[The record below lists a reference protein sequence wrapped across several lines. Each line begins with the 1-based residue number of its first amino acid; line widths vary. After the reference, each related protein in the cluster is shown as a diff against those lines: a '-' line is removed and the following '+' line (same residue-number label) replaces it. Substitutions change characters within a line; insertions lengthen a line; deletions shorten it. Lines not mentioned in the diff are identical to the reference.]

1 MNPPR
6 VQTPN
11 GFQNAKKGLIL
22 SRLIFSL
29 SRKALAAVVI
39 ILLPILITFVYGY
52 KRNTAL
58 IKEQLLD
65 NLSVASAAVEV
76 QVDQFIETSRRITR
90 DFSSD
95 GLIIKEL
102 DGLAPRGRVAPARL
116 NEHLTRNKL
125 PLHTHV
131 RAIHVV
137 SDDGFI
143 VSSTDSSFIGRDV
156 SGEPFF
162 MNAVTGQDVTEVVF
176 GPEGVPAIAVTA
188 PVKRPGTGRRTGM
201 VVNFFTLSGLDDVLS
216 GRFQQEQGASPRLMW
231 GRKTTE
237 AYLVDR
243 DGAILA
249 GARTASNG
257 AQKLSLT
264 ALPLRTCLNKK
275 ETGSGFYRNQMGVD
289 VAGAST
295 CMPALQW
302 TILVERNE
310 LEALA
315 PFKSMRRDAIIAGVV
330 VAGLISLLFIAFY
343 RTVVLQLQRL
353 SAAARSLAGGDYGLT
368 IPAGTSDEIG
378 ELAGSFNG
386 MAQDIMSRDSAL
398 KTSEEKYR
406 SLIQNI
412 PDVTW
417 TANRASEIIFISP
430 NIEKLSG
437 YSQEEVYRDIRL
449 WFLLA
454 HRDDADKVVNA
465 HRALFNEE
473 KGYDIEYRI
482 RTKSGQWLW
491 IRDSAATAYFK
502 DGIKYADGMFSDIT
516 AKKVAEDAL
525 KDGALRLRTAQQ
537 IARMGSWDWDILNNA
552 IFWSEEV
559 YRVFGLKEGALGA
572 TYESFMD
579 HVHPADRELVK
590 KAFFDAMYKGKDYSV
605 EHRMVLH
612 DATVRTVRGEGV
624 VSFNEKGAPARM
636 LGVIQDI
643 TDRKKT
649 EFELKKL
656 SMAIEHSVNII
667 FITNKM
673 GVIEYVN
680 PLFEEVTGYSR
691 EEALGQTPRILS
703 SGEMSDAQYK
713 DLWNTII
720 SGKTWRRVLKNRKKD
735 GGFYWCN
742 SVISPIRNDSG
753 EITHFLAV
761 QEDITQKMLS
771 DEKLKYLAHYDEL
784 TGLINRSRFMELMD
798 KYIAYSSTNGATGAL
813 LLMDIDQ
820 FKLLNDTFG
829 HSSGDDYLRRMG
841 KLLQSATDAV
851 YKEHVIGG
859 KSFIGRLSGDEF
871 AVFLPSL
878 GKEGGLDVAD
888 RLRKAVEQSRFSED
902 QTSVTISVGI
912 AIYPDHGADTGTL
925 FTRADAAVYRAKE
938 LGRNRCHVYLPEDRD
953 LEKMHSR
960 LSWKEKILKAL
971 KEDRFD
977 PWFQPIL
984 DLGDN
989 EVHHYEVL
997 ARMRDENGAVLL
1009 PGAFIGIAET
1019 FGIVGA
1025 IDRVIIEKA
1034 MRLQAELKAQGKAIS
1049 FAMNLSG
1056 KDLIDD
1062 DLLSFIQD
1070 KVASTGADPNRLIFE
1085 ITETAAISDIDRAK
1099 RFVRALKSI
1108 GCNFSLDD
1116 FGVGFTSF
1124 TYLKE
1129 LQVDFIKIDGAF
1141 VRKLHESPE
1150 DRLFVKAITEV
1161 AKGMNIK
1168 TIAEFVEDEAVI
1180 GLLKDYGV
1188 DYAQG
1193 YLIGKPAPAL
1203 ASRAIPY
1210 RDASSA

>member
-1 MNPPR
+1 M
-6 VQTPN
+6 
-11 GFQNAKKGLIL
+11 GFRTLKGHIL

-39 ILLPILITFVYGY
+39 ILLPVFITFVYGY
-52 KRNTAL
+52 KRNNSL
-58 IKEQLLD
+58 IRAQLLD
-65 NLSVASAAVEV
+65 NLSVVSAAVEG
-76 QVDQFIETSRRITR
+76 QVFQFIETSKRITR

-95 GLIIKEL
+95 GLIIREL
-102 DGLAPRGRVAPARL
+102 DGLEGRGLSAPARL
-116 NEHLTRNKL
+116 NEHLTKNKL
-125 PLHTHV
+125 PLHNYV

-137 SDDGFI
+137 SAGGLI

-162 MNAVTGQDVTEVVF
+162 TNAGTGQDVTEIT
-176 GPEGVPAIAVTA
+176 GPGGVPVIAITA
-188 PVKRPGTGRRTGM
+188 PVKSPATGRQTGM
-201 VVNFFTLSGLDDVLS
+201 VVNFVTISGLDDVLS
-216 GRFQQEQGASPRLMW
+216 GRFQKEPGASPRRLW
-231 GRKTTE
+231 DRTSTVD
-237 AYLVDR
+237 AYLLDGN
-243 DGAILA
+243 GAILA
-249 GARTASNG
+249 GPRPAGNG
-257 AQKLSLT
+257 VRKLTLA
-264 ALPLRTCLNKK
+264 ALPLRACLNEK
-275 ETGSGFYRNQMGVD
+275 EAVSGFYRNQMGVD

-315 PFKSMRRDAIIAGVV
+315 PFESMRRDAVIAGVV
-330 VAGLISLLFIAFY
+330 VAGLITILFIAFY

-353 SAAARSLAGGDYGLT
+353 SAAARTLAAGDYGLT
-368 IPAGTSDEIG
+368 IPAGANDEIG
-378 ELAGSFNG
+378 ELAVSFNN
-386 MAQDIMSRDSAL
+386 MAQDIMSRDSDL

-417 TANRASEIIFISP
+417 TANRAAEIVFISP

-437 YSQEEVYRDIRL
+437 YSQEEIYRDIRL

-454 HRDDADKVVNA
+454 HRDDVDKVINA
-465 HRALFNEE
+465 QKALFNEE
-473 KGYDIEYRI
+473 QGYDIEYRI
-482 RTKSGQWLW
+482 KTKSGQWIW
-491 IRDSAATAYFK
+491 VRDRAATTYFK
-502 DGIKYADGMFSDIT
+502 DGVKYVDGVFSDIT
-516 AKKVAEDAL
+516 EKKRAEDAL

-537 IARMGSWDWDILNNA
+537 IARMGSWDWDIPNNA
-552 IFWSEEV
+552 IYWSEEV
-559 YRVFGLKEGALGA
+559 CRVFGLKDGAFGA
-572 TYESFMD
+572 TYESFINS
-579 HVHPADRELVK
+579 VHPADRDLVK
-590 KAFFDAMYKGKDYSV
+590 KAFFDAMYRGKDYSV
-605 EHRMVLH
+605 EHRMALS
-612 DATVRTVRGEGV
+612 DGGVRTVRSEGV

-643 TDRKKT
+643 TERKKT

-656 SMAIEHSVNII
+656 SMAIEHSVNIV
-667 FITNKM
+667 FITDKN
-673 GVIEYVN
+673 GIIEYVN

-703 SGEMSDAQYK
+703 SGDLPDTQYK
-713 DLWNTII
+713 DLWNTIL

-771 DEKLKYLAHYDEL
+771 DEKLKYMAHYDEL
-784 TGLINRSRFMELMD
+784 TGLINRSRFMELMN
-798 KYIAYSSTNGATGAL
+798 KYIAYSTTNGATGAL
-813 LLMDIDQ
+813 LLMDMDQ
-820 FKLLNDTFG
+820 FKLLNDTLG
-829 HSSGDDYLRRMG
+829 HSSGDDYLRRVG
-841 KLLQSATDAV
+841 KLLQSTTDTV
-851 YKEHVIGG
+851 YKEHVVGG
-859 KSFIGRLSGDEF
+859 RSFIGRLSGDEF

-878 GKEGGLDVAD
+878 DKEGGLDVAE

-902 QTSVTISVGI
+902 QTSMTISVGI

-938 LGRNRCHVYLPEDRD
+938 LGRNRCHVYLPEDHD

-960 LSWKEKILKAL
+960 LTWKEKILKAL

-984 DLGDN
+984 DLSDN

-997 ARMRDENGAVLL
+997 ARMRDEDGTVLL

-1019 FGIVGA
+1019 FGIIGS
-1025 IDRVIIEKA
+1025 IDRMIIEKA
-1034 MRLQAELKAQGKAIS
+1034 MRLQAELKGQGKAIS

-1070 KVASTGADPNRLIFE
+1070 RVASTGADPHCLIFE
-1085 ITETAAISDIDRAK
+1085 ITETAAINDIERAK
-1099 RFVRALKSI
+1099 RFVRSLKSI

-1129 LQVDFIKIDGAF
+1129 LQVDFIKIDGSF

-1150 DRLFVKAITEV
+1150 DRLFVKAINEV

-1168 TIAEFVEDEAVI
+1168 TTAEFVEDEAVLGI
-1180 GLLKDYGV
+1180 LKDYGI

-1193 YLIGKPAPAL
+1193 YLIGKPSPVL
-1203 ASRAIPY
+1203 ASKTVPY

>member
-1 MNPPR
+1 M
-6 VQTPN
+6 
-11 GFQNAKKGLIL
+11 

-29 SRKALAAVVI
+29 SRKAIAAVAI
-39 ILLPILITFVYGY
+39 ILLPVFITFVYGY
-52 KRNTAL
+52 KRNTSL
-58 IKEQLLD
+58 IKGQLLD
-65 NLSVASAAVEV
+65 NLSVVPAALEVE
-76 QVDQFIETSRRITR
+76 VDQFIETSRRITR

-102 DGLAPRGRVAPARL
+102 NGLEGRVRTAPARL

-125 PLHTHV
+125 PLHNHV

-137 SDDGFI
+137 SADGFI
-143 VSSTDSSFIGRDV
+143 VSSTDGSFIGRDV

-162 MNAVTGQDVTEVVF
+162 TNAKLGRDVTGITAPD
-176 GPEGVPAIAVTA
+176 GGSAIAITS
-188 PVKRPGTGRRTGM
+188 PVKSPATGRQTGM
-201 VVNFFTLSGLDDVLS
+201 VVNVVALSGLDDVLS
-216 GRFQQEQGASPRLMW
+216 GQLKRVPGASPRRLW
-231 GRKTTE
+231 GRKTID
-237 AYLVDR
+237 AYLLDGN
-243 DGAILA
+243 GAILA
-249 GARTASNG
+249 GSRPAG
-257 AQKLSLT
+257 GMQKLALST
-264 ALPLRTCLNKK
+264 LPLRTCLN
-275 ETGSGFYRNQMGVD
+275 EREAVSGFYRNQMGVD

-295 CMPALQW
+295 CVPALQW
-302 TILVERNE
+302 TILVERNA

-315 PFKSMRRDAIIAGVV
+315 PFESMRRDAVIAGVV

-353 SAAARSLAGGDYGLT
+353 SAAARSLAAGDYGLT
-368 IPAGTSDEIG
+368 IPAATNDEIG
-378 ELAGSFNG
+378 ELAGSFNS
-386 MAQDIMSRDSAL
+386 MARDIMSRDSAL

-417 TANRASEIIFISP
+417 TANRAAEVVFISP

-454 HRDDADKVVNA
+454 HRDDVDKVINA
-465 HRALFNEE
+465 QKALFNEE

-482 RTKSGQWLW
+482 RAKSGQWVW
-491 IRDSAATAYFK
+491 VRDRAATTYFK
-502 DGIKYADGMFSDIT
+502 DGVKYADGVFSDIT
-516 AKKVAEDAL
+516 EKKRGEDAL

-552 IFWSEEV
+552 IYWSEEA
-559 YRVFGLKEGALGA
+559 YRVFGLKEGAFGT
-572 TYESFMD
+572 TYESFINS
-579 HVHPADRELVK
+579 VHPADREIVK
-590 KAFFDAMYKGKDYSV
+590 KAFFDAMYRGKDYSV
-605 EHRMVLH
+605 EHRIVLP
-612 DATVRTVRGEGV
+612 DGAVRTVRGEGA
-624 VSFNEKGAPARM
+624 VSFNEKGTPARM
-636 LGVIQDI
+636 LGAIQDI
-643 TDRKKT
+643 SERKKT

-656 SMAIEHSVNII
+656 SMAIEHSVNIV
-667 FITNKM
+667 FVTDKK

-680 PLFEEVTGYSR
+680 PMFEEVTGYSR
-691 EEALGQTPRILS
+691 DEVLGQTPRILS
-703 SGEMSDAQYK
+703 SGELPDSQYQ
-713 DLWNTII
+713 DLWNTIL

-761 QEDITQKMLS
+761 QEDISQKMLS
-771 DEKLKYLAHYDEL
+771 DEKLKYLSHYDEL

-820 FKLLNDTFG
+820 FKLLNDTLG
-829 HSSGDDYLRRMG
+829 HSSGDDYLRRLG
-841 KLLQSATDAV
+841 KLIQSATDTA
-851 YKEHVIGG
+851 YKEHVVGG
-859 KSFIGRLSGDEF
+859 KPFIGRLSGDEF

-878 GKEGGLDVAD
+878 GREEGLDTAEC
-888 RLRKAVEQSRFSED
+888 LRKTVEQARFSEY
-902 QTSVTISVGI
+902 QASVTISVGI
-912 AIYPDHGADTGTL
+912 AVYPDHGADTGTL

-960 LSWKEKILKAL
+960 LSWKAKILKAL

-984 DLGDN
+984 DLSDN

-997 ARMRDENGAVLL
+997 ARMRDEDGTVLL
-1009 PGAFIGIAET
+1009 PGAFIGIAEN

-1034 MRLQAELKAQGKAIS
+1034 MRLQAELKGQGKAIS
-1049 FAMNLSG
+1049 FSMNLSG

-1070 KVASTGADPNRLIFE
+1070 RVASTGADPNRLIFE

-1108 GCNFSLDD
+1108 GCNFALDD

-1168 TIAEFVEDEAVI
+1168 TTAEFVEDEVVL
-1180 GLLKDYGV
+1180 GLLKGYGV

-1193 YLIGKPAPAL
+1193 YIIGKPAPVL
-1203 ASRAIPY
+1203 ASKFIPY